1 MNVRCPNCS
10 TVYRVDP
17 AKVPEQGVRARC
29 AVCAAVFAVV
39 REPKPVATAAPHTPP
54 VAPPSP
60 TPEPIAA
67 AATSPAPALARTPA
81 PPIAAVATP
90 TPASPPGVVTARPAS
105 PQRWVM
111 PPVVGP
117 SPRGG
122 PVSTPAMPGARPPV
136 APRPAGPAVAAP
148 PVTRAPVSTPTA
160 PRPLNPFLAGDPSQ
174 KARRLARALVSDIV
188 VYHPAK
194 RREALQA
201 GNLKEA
207 FAEEISK
214 SWEEY
219 VEQVGRE
226 LADSTSHFRDAL
238 NEILADGRAL
248 F

>member
-29 AVCAAVFAVV
+29 TVCAAVFAVV
-39 REPKPVATAAPHTPP
+39 HEPKPVESAAPHTPP
-54 VAPPSP
+54 LAPPSP
-60 TPEPIAA
+60 TPAPIAA
-67 AATSPAPALARTPA
+67 AAPSPAPALARPPV
-81 PPIAAVATP
+81 PPIAAVAAA

-111 PPVVGP
+111 PP
-117 SPRGG
+117 RG

-148 PVTRAPVSTPTA
+148 PATRAPVSTPTA
-160 PRPLNPFLAGDPSQ
+160 PRPLNPFLAVDPSQ